1 MQPEISRNRSSFFI
15 KRNPVHH
22 NSGNPGCTGRY
33 RAKRNLRYSRWN
45 YGCILAAAWVILLGA
60 LPVGAQEWPTK
71 SIEVVVG
78 YAPGG
83 GTDMVSRAIADVAA
97 KYLGQ
102 PLVVNNKPGA
112 TGIIG
117 SQYVFNSKPDGY
129 TLLVAGGSETVS
141 VPHFKSLPFSPIND
155 FDPVIRLMV
164 ERIGFY
170 VRTDSP
176 WKTMKD
182 FIADAKKNPEKYSY
196 ATAGLGGMHHAT
208 MLVTEKRAG
217 IRMTHVPHK
226 GGAETLTAL
235 AGGHV
240 NVAMASPN
248 EAYALVQGGRVRC
261 LAITALERSPTE
273 PNAPT
278 MRELGYD
285 VYIDN
290 QKGFVLP
297 KGVPQPI
304 RQKLHD
310 GVKKAYDD
318 PQFRAGAEKLKLELS
333 YLNGEDF
340 RKALKAMYDQIGDSV
355 KK

>member
-1 MQPEISRNRSSFFI
+1 MQSM
-15 KRNPVHH
+15 KRQSLRCM
-22 NSGNPGCTGRY
+22 SG
-33 RAKRNLRYSRWN
+33 AL
-45 YGCILAAAWVILLGA
+45 IAVILGA
-60 LPVGAQEWPTK
+60 LIPALPAAAQEFPTK

-78 YAPGG
+78 FAPGG
-83 GTDMVSRAIADVAA
+83 GTDMVARAISDVAA

-117 SQYVFNSKPDGY
+117 SQYVYNAKPDGY

-141 VPHFKSLPFSPIND
+141 VPHFKELPFNPITD

-164 ERIGFY
+164 ERVGFY

-182 FIADAKKNPEKYSY
+182 FIADAKQNPEKYTY
-196 ATAGLGGMHHAT
+196 GTAGVGGIHHAS
-208 MLVTEKRAG
+208 MLVTEKRTG
-217 IRMTHVPHK
+217 IRLINVPQK
-226 GGAETLTAL
+226 GGAENLTAL

-273 PNAPT
+273 PNTPT

-290 QKGFVLP
+290 QKGFVVR
-297 KGVPQPI
+297 KGVPAPI

-310 GVKKAYDD
+310 AVKKAYDD
-318 PQFRAGAEKLKLELS
+318 PQFRASADKLKLELS

-340 RKALKAMYDQIGDSV
+340 RKALKSMYDQIGESV

>member
-1 MQPEISRNRSSFFI
+1 MR
-15 KRNPVHH
+15 
-22 NSGNPGCTGRY
+22 
-33 RAKRNLRYSRWN
+33 RAKWAFVMAMA
-45 YGCILAAAWVILLGA
+45 GIIMLGA
-60 LPVGAQEWPTK
+60 LPAVAQDFPTK
-71 SIEVVVG
+71 QIEVVVG

-102 PLVVNNKPGA
+102 PVVVNNKPGA

-117 SQYVFNSKPDGY
+117 SQYVYNAKPDGY

-141 VPHFKSLPFSPIND
+141 VPHFKSLPFNPIAD
-155 FDPVIRLMV
+155 FDPIIRLMV
-164 ERIGFY
+164 ERVGFY

-182 FIADAKKNPEKYSY
+182 FIADAKKNPEKYTY
-196 ATAGLGGMHHAT
+196 GTAGVGGIHHAAV
-208 MLVTEKRAG
+208 LVTEKRTG
-217 IRMTHVPHK
+217 IRLTNVPQK
-226 GGAETLTAL
+226 GGAENLAAL

-240 NVAMASPN
+240 DVAMASPN

-290 QKGFVLP
+290 QKGFVVR
-297 KGVPQPI
+297 KGVPAPI

-310 GVKKAYDD
+310 AVKKAWDD
-318 PQFRAGAEKLKLELS
+318 PQFKASAQKLQLELS

-340 RKALKAMYDQIGDSV
+340 RKALKIMSDQIGESV

>member
-1 MQPEISRNRSSFFI
+1 MMRRSKGTFI
-15 KRNPVHH
+15 VFMVSMVMFCVLP
-22 NSGNPGCTGRY
+22 
-33 RAKRNLRYSRWN
+33 
-45 YGCILAAAWVILLGA
+45 AAA
-60 LPVGAQEWPTK
+60 QDFPTK
-71 SIEVVVG
+71 PIEVVVG
-78 YAPGG
+78 FAPGG

-97 KYLGQ
+97 KYIGQ

-117 SQYVFNSKPDGY
+117 SQYVYNAKPDGY

-141 VPHFKSLPFSPIND
+141 VPHFKSLPFNPIND

-164 ERIGFY
+164 ERVGFY

-176 WKTMKD
+176 WKTMKE
-182 FIADAKKNPEKYSY
+182 FIADAKQNPEKYTY
-196 ATAGLGGMHHAT
+196 GTAGVGGIHHAAV
-208 MLVTEKRAG
+208 LVTEKRTG
-217 IRMTHVPHK
+217 IRLINVPQK
-226 GGAETLTAL
+226 GGAENLAAL

-261 LAITALERSPTE
+261 LALTALERSPTE

-290 QKGFVLP
+290 QKGFVVRQ
-297 KGVPQPI
+297 GVPAPI

-310 GVKKAYDD
+310 AVKKAWDD
-318 PQFRAGAEKLKLELS
+318 PQFKASADKLKLELS
-333 YLNGEDF
+333 YLSGEDF
-340 RKALKAMYDQIGDSV
+340 RKALKIMYDQIGDSV

>member
-1 MQPEISRNRSSFFI
+1 MM
-15 KRNPVHH
+15 KRWKWVLIVAMA
-22 NSGNPGCTGRY
+22 CT
-33 RAKRNLRYSRWN
+33 
-45 YGCILAAAWVILLGA
+45 IVLGA
-60 LPVGAQEWPTK
+60 LPAAAQDFPTK

-117 SQYVFNSKPDGY
+117 SQYVYNAKPDGY

-141 VPHFKSLPFSPIND
+141 VPHFKTLPFNPIND

-164 ERIGFY
+164 ERVGFY

-176 WKTMKD
+176 WKTMKE
-182 FIADAKKNPEKYSY
+182 FIADAKQNPEKYTY
-196 ATAGLGGMHHAT
+196 GTAGVGGIHHAAV
-208 MLVTEKRAG
+208 LVTEKRTG
-217 IRMTHVPHK
+217 IRLINVPQK
-226 GGAETLTAL
+226 GGAENLTAL

-290 QKGFVLP
+290 QKGFVLR
-297 KGVPQPI
+297 KGVPMPI

-310 GVKKAYDD
+310 AVKKAWDD
-318 PQFRAGAEKLKLELS
+318 PQFKASAEKLQLELS

-340 RKALKAMYDQIGDSV
+340 RKALKIMSDQIGESV

>member
-1 MQPEISRNRSSFFI
+1 MM
-15 KRNPVHH
+15 KKW
-22 NSGNPGCTGRY
+22 NSV
-33 RAKRNLRYSRWN
+33 W
-45 YGCILAAAWVILLGA
+45 ILALACMVLFGSV
-60 LPVGAQEWPTK
+60 PVGAQEYPSK

-78 YAPGG
+78 FAPGG
-83 GTDMVSRAIADVAA
+83 GTDMVARAIADVAA
-97 KYLGQ
+97 KYIGQ

-117 SQYVFNSKPDGY
+117 SQYVYNAKPDGY
-129 TLLVAGGSETVS
+129 TILVAGGSETVS
-141 VPHFKSLPFSPIND
+141 VPHFKSLPFNPITD

-164 ERIGFY
+164 ERVGFY

-182 FIADAKKNPEKYSY
+182 FIADAKQNPEKYTY
-196 ATAGLGGMHHAT
+196 GTAGVGGMHHAAV
-208 MLVTEKRAG
+208 LVTEKRTG
-217 IRMTHVPHK
+217 IRLINVPQK
-226 GGAETLTAL
+226 GGAENLTAL

-290 QKGFVLP
+290 QKGFVVR
-297 KGVPQPI
+297 KGVPAPI

-310 GVKKAYDD
+310 AVKKAWDD
-318 PQFRAGAEKLKLELS
+318 PQFKASADKLKLELS

-340 RKALKAMYDQIGDSV
+340 RKALKSHVRSDRRVGEEVTA
-355 KK
+355 

>member
-1 MQPEISRNRSSFFI
+1 MQSISRYRVSFSRRNAENRSDL
-15 KRNPVHH
+15 RR
-22 NSGNPGCTGRY
+22 RY
-33 RAKRNLRYSRWN
+33 GW
-45 YGCILAAAWVILLGA
+45 ILAIAGAILIGG
-60 LPVGAQEWPTK
+60 LPAGAQDWPTK
-71 SIEVVVG
+71 PIEVVVG
-78 YAPGG
+78 FAPGG
-83 GTDMVSRAIADVAA
+83 GTDMVARAIADVAA
-97 KYLGQ
+97 KYAGQ

-117 SQYVFNSKPDGY
+117 SQYVYNAKPDGY
-129 TLLVAGGSETVS
+129 TILVAGGSETVS
-141 VPHFKSLPFSPIND
+141 VPHFKSLPFNPITD

-164 ERIGFY
+164 ERVGFY

-176 WKTMKD
+176 WKTMKE
-182 FIADAKKNPEKYSY
+182 FIADAKQNPDKYLYGTSGVG
-196 ATAGLGGMHHAT
+196 GLHHAAV
-208 MLVTEKRAG
+208 LVTEKRTG
-217 IRMTHVPHK
+217 IKLTHVPQK
-226 GGAETLTAL
+226 GGAENLAAL

-240 NVAMASPN
+240 SVAMASPN

-261 LAITALERSPTE
+261 LALTALERSPTE

-290 QKGFVLP
+290 QKRFVVR
-297 KGVPQPI
+297 KGVPEPI

-310 GVKKAYDD
+310 AVKKAFDD
-318 PQFRAGAEKLKLELS
+318 PQFKASADKLKLELS

-340 RKALKAMYDQIGDSV
+340 RKALKSMYDQIGDSV